1 MDLFLSRGYLWHAV
15 ERFLYRIPVV
25 AASNYYSIF
34 LQATTDVTNWP
45 SLNEAPPPAPATT
58 TSVTNSIV
66 ANKSK
71 PGTTSKSET
80 SSINGENESSQGE
93 QHQVDGGKENKQDT
107 GKNKKKKGK
116 LSSIF
121 LLKSGN
127 QVYRFQFLAL
137 GSTLWSKSIAKTTVG
152 CLDQDGQYRS
162 LIELF

>member
-1 MDLFLSRGYLWHAV
+1 M
-15 ERFLYRIPVV
+15 ERFLYRIPV
-25 AASNYYSIF
+25 AAATIYYSIF

-45 SLNEAPPPAPATT
+45 SLNEAPPPAPA

-107 GKNKKKKGK
+107 VKNKKKKGK
-116 LSSIF
+116 LSLIF
-121 LLKSGN
+121 LLKSG
-127 QVYRFQFLAL
+127 
-137 GSTLWSKSIAKTTVG
+137 S
-152 CLDQDGQYRS
+152 
-162 LIELF
+162 

>member
-1 MDLFLSRGYLWHAV
+1 M
-15 ERFLYRIPVV
+15 ERFLYRIPV
-25 AASNYYSIF
+25 AAATIYYSIF

-45 SLNEAPPPAPATT
+45 SLNEAPPPAPA

-93 QHQVDGGKENKQDT
+93 QHHVDGGKENKQDT

-116 LSSIF
+116 LSLIF
-121 LLKSGN
+121 LLKSG
-127 QVYRFQFLAL
+127 
-137 GSTLWSKSIAKTTVG
+137 S
-152 CLDQDGQYRS
+152 
-162 LIELF
+162 